1 MRRKRS
7 LKLRIPAGIQDGVS
21 LVKRGEGEPGMRG
34 GPAGDLYITVT
45 VKPHRLFKRDGNN
58 ILLDMPISIT
68 QAALGAEIDV
78 PTLEKP
84 VKQRIPEGTQT
95 GTQFRIKG
103 QGIPSLKNGLKGDLI
118 LTVHVEVPRKL
129 NERLEGPPAS
139 WSRAWAARNTKDARP
154 SPTKSRK
161 YSTTDPKA
169 QGARRPGRFWTQEDA
184 EVPILEWLEAVV
196 HTTTFGSDLVSDEM
210 MALGAAGTE
219 IVDRADVPDPR
230 QPGVYWELYDP
241 AMIDAMPDDVLVK
254 AWFER
259 GEKERETIEAVRAHL
274 EQLRAQ
280 GGADLG
286 TLRLELS
293 GVKDEDWSENWK
305 KYYKPFRIGTHLVV
319 KPTWEAYQPSPE
331 DLIIELDP
339 GMAFGTGTHETT
351 SMCMQLLEKHLKSDM
366 RVMDVGTGSG
376 ILAIAAARLGA
387 KEVLAI
393 DIDPAAVKVAR
404 ENIVLNH
411 VEDRVRAVEG
421 DLCKSEAMPCD
432 LAVAN
437 IVADAIRMLAAPL
450 TRHLAKGGLLICSGI
465 IRERE
470 QDVLD
475 AALAAGYVVADRLEK
490 GEWVALA
497 LRNEAA

>member
-1 MRRKRS
+1 M
-7 LKLRIPAGIQDGVS
+7 D
-21 LVKRGEGEPGMRG
+21 
-34 GPAGDLYITVT
+34 
-45 VKPHRLFKRDGNN
+45 
-58 ILLDMPISIT
+58 
-68 QAALGAEIDV
+68 
-78 PTLEKP
+78 
-84 VKQRIPEGTQT
+84 
-95 GTQFRIKG
+95 
-103 QGIPSLKNGLKGDLI
+103 
-118 LTVHVEVPRKL
+118 
-129 NERLEGPPAS
+129 
-139 WSRAWAARNTKDARP
+139 
-154 SPTKSRK
+154 
-161 YSTTDPKA
+161 
-169 QGARRPGRFWTQEDA
+169 
-184 EVPILEWLEAVV
+184 WLEAVV
-196 HTTTFGSDLVSDEM
+196 HTTTFGSDLVSDAL

-241 AMIDAMPDDVLVK
+241 AMVDAMPDDVLVK

-259 GEKERETIEAVRAHL
+259 GEKERETLEAVRAHL

-280 GGADLG
+280 GGELG
-286 TLRLELS
+286 TLALDLT

-319 KPTWEAYQPSPE
+319 RPTWEAYDAAPG
-331 DLIIELDP
+331 DLVIELDP

-351 SMCMQLLEKHLKSDM
+351 NMCMQLLEKHLQDGM

-404 ENIVLNH
+404 ENIALNH
-411 VEDRVRAVEG
+411 VGDRVRAVEG

-450 TRHLAKGGLLICSGI
+450 TRHLKNGGLLICSGI

-470 QDVLD
+470 QDVLE